1 MNKYDL
7 LEAMGGIR
15 EEYILDAADLKN
27 DQTVLDSPL
36 DNNHPGQPTQVHVN
50 EQETGQKKKGKIIR
64 FRYWAATAAALLC
77 LCLMLPLLKPLN
89 LIDKSRG
96 TQDSAKMQ
104 ESAEPQDS
112 AEMQDS
118 AETQDYAESQDST
131 EPQDS
136 AERTNDSDSGAKNS
150 SIMTMGVGEAVEES
164 EEEFAASAGGAA
176 VRSLQEDKI
185 SEEQEME
192 SIRSA
197 LSVADVSDSVR
208 RTSEEKVLSFEN
220 SLASET
226 GYNSL
231 RFDHQVVTDSV
242 DWLCFCVQAY
252 TSAAEG
258 FEQVTHFTFNKETG
272 EAETLYSLFGD
283 DEDYIPPISE
293 YIVSQMRLRMKKD
306 SDLQYWIDSEEDQ
319 DYDFSEIS
327 PDQDFYFNED
337 GDLVICFNEGEAA
350 PLYMGT
356 QEFIIPDK
364 VLSNLTGS

>member
-27 DQTVLDSPL
+27 DQSGQDSPL
-36 DNNHPGQPTQVHVN
+36 DNNHPGQPTQVQMN
-50 EQETGQKKKGKIIR
+50 EQGTGQKKKGKIIR

-96 TQDSAKMQ
+96 TQDSAKML
-104 ESAEPQDS
+104 
-112 AEMQDS
+112 DS
-118 AETQDYAESQDST
+118 AETQDSADMQDST
-131 EPQDS
+131 ESQDS
-136 AERTNDSDSGAKNS
+136 AERTYDSDSGAKNS

-197 LSVADVSDSVR
+197 LSVADVSDSIR

>member
-27 DQTVLDSPL
+27 DQTVQNSPL
-36 DNNHPGQPTQVHVN
+36 DNNHTGQPTQVHVN
-50 EQETGQKKKGKIIR
+50 EQGTGQKKKGKIIR

-96 TQDSAKMQ
+96 KQDSAKMQ
-104 ESAEPQDS
+104 DSAETQDFSEMQDSAEPQDS
-112 AEMQDS
+112 AE
-118 AETQDYAESQDST
+118 
-131 EPQDS
+131 
-136 AERTNDSDSGAKNS
+136 RTYDSDSGAKNS

-197 LSVADVSDSVR
+197 LSVADVSDSIR

-272 EAETLYSLFGD
+272 EAETLYSLVGD

>member
-27 DQTVLDSPL
+27 DQTVQNSPL
-36 DNNHPGQPTQVHVN
+36 DNNHTGQPTQVHVN
-50 EQETGQKKKGKIIR
+50 EQGTGQKKKGKIIR

-77 LCLMLPLLKPLN
+77 LCVMLPMLKPLN

-96 TQDSAKMQ
+96 TQDSA
-104 ESAEPQDS
+104 
-112 AEMQDS
+112 EMQDS
-118 AETQDYAESQDST
+118 AES
-131 EPQDS
+131 QDS
-136 AERTNDSDSGAKNS
+136 AERTHDSDSGAKNS

-197 LSVADVSDSVR
+197 LSVADVSDSIR

>member
-27 DQTVLDSPL
+27 DQSGQDSPL
-36 DNNHPGQPTQVHVN
+36 DNNHPGQPTQVQMN
-50 EQETGQKKKGKIIR
+50 EQGTGQKKKGKIIR

-104 ESAEPQDS
+104 DSAETQDSSEMQDSAEPQDS
-112 AEMQDS
+112 AE
-118 AETQDYAESQDST
+118 
-131 EPQDS
+131 
-136 AERTNDSDSGAKNS
+136 RTYDSDSGAKNS

-197 LSVADVSDSVR
+197 LSVADVSDSIR

>member
-27 DQTVLDSPL
+27 DQTVPDCPL
-36 DNNHPGQPTQVHVN
+36 DNNHTGQPEQVHVN
-50 EQETGQKKKGKIIR
+50 EQWTGQKKKGKIIR

-104 ESAEPQDS
+104 DSAETQDSSEMQDSAEPQDS
-112 AEMQDS
+112 AE
-118 AETQDYAESQDST
+118 
-131 EPQDS
+131 
-136 AERTNDSDSGAKNS
+136 RTYDSDSGAKNS

>member
-27 DQTVLDSPL
+27 DQTVPDCPL
-36 DNNHPGQPTQVHVN
+36 DNNHTGQPEQVHVN
-50 EQETGQKKKGKIIR
+50 EQGTGQKKKGKIIR

-96 TQDSAKMQ
+96 TQDSA
-104 ESAEPQDS
+104 
-112 AEMQDS
+112 
-118 AETQDYAESQDST
+118 

-136 AERTNDSDSGAKNS
+136 AERTYDSDSGAKNS

-197 LSVADVSDSVR
+197 LSIADVSDSIR

-337 GDLVICFNEGEAA
+337 GNLVICFNDGEAA

>member
-27 DQTVLDSPL
+27 DQTVQNSPL
-36 DNNHPGQPTQVHVN
+36 DNNHTGQPTQVHVN
-50 EQETGQKKKGKIIR
+50 EQGTGQKKKGKIIR

-77 LCLMLPLLKPLN
+77 LCVMLPMLKPLN

-96 TQDSAKMQ
+96 TQDSA
-104 ESAEPQDS
+104 
-112 AEMQDS
+112 EMQDS
-118 AETQDYAESQDST
+118 AES
-131 EPQDS
+131 QDS
-136 AERTNDSDSGAKNS
+136 AERTHDSDSGAKNS

-197 LSVADVSDSVR
+197 LSVADVSDSIR
-208 RTSEEKVLSFEN
+208 RTAEEKVLSFEN

>member
-50 EQETGQKKKGKIIR
+50 EQGTGQKKKGKIIR

-104 ESAEPQDS
+104 DSAEPQDS
-112 AEMQDS
+112 AE
-118 AETQDYAESQDST
+118 
-131 EPQDS
+131 
-136 AERTNDSDSGAKNS
+136 RTYDSDSGAKNS

-197 LSVADVSDSVR
+197 LSVADVSDSIR

-364 VLSNLTGS
+364 VLSDRKSVV

>member
-27 DQTVLDSPL
+27 DQTVQDSPL
-36 DNNHPGQPTQVHVN
+36 DNNHSGQPTQVHVN
-50 EQETGQKKKGKIIR
+50 EQGTGQKKKGKIIR

-96 TQDSAKMQ
+96 TQDSAKMLD
-104 ESAEPQDS
+104 SAEPQDS
-112 AEMQDS
+112 ADM
-118 AETQDYAESQDST
+118 QDST
-131 EPQDS
+131 ESQES
-136 AERTNDSDSGAKNS
+136 AERTYDSDSGAKNS
-150 SIMTMGVGEAVEES
+150 SIMTMGIGEAVEES
-164 EEEFAASAGGAA
+164 EEEFAASAGSAA

>member
-27 DQTVLDSPL
+27 DQTVPDCPL
-36 DNNHPGQPTQVHVN
+36 DNNHTGQPEQVHVN
-50 EQETGQKKKGKIIR
+50 EQWIGQKKKGKIIR

-104 ESAEPQDS
+104 DSAETQDSSEMQDSAEPQDS
-112 AEMQDS
+112 AE
-118 AETQDYAESQDST
+118 
-131 EPQDS
+131 
-136 AERTNDSDSGAKNS
+136 RTYDSDSGAKNS

-197 LSVADVSDSVR
+197 LSVADVSDSIR

>member
-1 MNKYDL
+1 M
-7 LEAMGGIR
+7 
-15 EEYILDAADLKN
+15 
-27 DQTVLDSPL
+27 QDSA
-36 DNNHPGQPTQVHVN
+36 
-50 EQETGQKKKGKIIR
+50 E
-64 FRYWAATAAALLC
+64 
-77 LCLMLPLLKPLN
+77 
-89 LIDKSRG
+89 
-96 TQDSAKMQ
+96 TQDSSEMQ
-104 ESAEPQDS
+104 DSAEPQDS
-112 AEMQDS
+112 AE
-118 AETQDYAESQDST
+118 
-131 EPQDS
+131 
-136 AERTNDSDSGAKNS
+136 RTYDSDSGAKNS

-197 LSVADVSDSVR
+197 LSVADVSDSIR

>member
-27 DQTVLDSPL
+27 DQSGQDSPL
-36 DNNHPGQPTQVHVN
+36 DNNHPGQPTQVQMN
-50 EQETGQKKKGKIIR
+50 EQGTGQKKKGKIIR

-96 TQDSAKMQ
+96 TQDSAKMLDSAETQ
-104 ESAEPQDS
+104 DSSEMQDSAEPQDS
-112 AEMQDS
+112 AE
-118 AETQDYAESQDST
+118 
-131 EPQDS
+131 
-136 AERTNDSDSGAKNS
+136 RTYDSDSGAKNS

-197 LSVADVSDSVR
+197 LSVADVSDSIR